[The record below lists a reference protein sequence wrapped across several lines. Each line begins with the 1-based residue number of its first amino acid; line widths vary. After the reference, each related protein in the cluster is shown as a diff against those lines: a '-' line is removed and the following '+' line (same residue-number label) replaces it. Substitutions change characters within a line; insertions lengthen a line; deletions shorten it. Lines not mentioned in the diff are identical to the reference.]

1 MQFPVLVIIVAMS
14 DNGVIG
20 DGAKMP
26 WHLPADLQRVKRM
39 TMGKPIVMGRK
50 TYQSIGKP
58 LPGRTNIIVSRDRG
72 FKVEGI
78 TVIHNLDDALDV
90 ARHVALRDGVDEIFV
105 FGGAEIYRQVLDKV
119 GRLHLTEIH
128 VNAEGQTRFPDFDRA
143 EWHEMAREDHPA
155 EGDMPSYSFVT
166 LERG

>member
-1 MQFPVLVIIVAMS
+1 MEDRVMQFPVLVIIVAMS

-78 TVIHNLDDALDV
+78 TVIHNLEDALDV
-90 ARHVALRDGVDEIFV
+90 ARHVAWRM
-105 FGGAEIYRQVLDKV
+105 VLTKYSSSEV
-119 GRLHLTEIH
+119 PRSI
-128 VNAEGQTRFPDFDRA
+128 ARSSTRWDA
-143 EWHEMAREDHPA
+143 CI
-155 EGDMPSYSFVT
+155 
-166 LERG
+166 